1 MRKDAFGIKI
11 YDYLGSLSS
20 VGHTEQVQNNIKDG
34 ITKKVND
41 RKFQWILVCPLEGPY
56 DVFVDWEF
64 FFYVHGFVENKFIQF
79 KTNSIPVCTN
89 DQATIS
95 GEDNTIFNIYLKKG

>member
-1 MRKDAFGIKI
+1 MFD
-11 YDYLGSLSS
+11 
-20 VGHTEQVQNNIKDG
+20 T
-34 ITKKVND
+34 
-41 RKFQWILVCPLEGPY
+41 
-56 DVFVDWEF
+56 
-64 FFYVHGFVENKFIQF
+64 FVENKFIQF

>member
-1 MRKDAFGIKI
+1 MKHLASKMI
-11 YDYLGSLSS
+11 LLSII
-20 VGHTEQVQNNIKDG
+20 Q
-34 ITKKVND
+34 
-41 RKFQWILVCPLEGPY
+41 L
-56 DVFVDWEF
+56 
-64 FFYVHGFVENKFIQF
+64 VENKFIQF